1 MFLKNA
7 TCTVDGTAVSDEVD
21 NVKFTPKVTT
31 ATWMP
36 ISGVAKQESTEV
48 WECSFNLEQNFKA
61 GSLWMK
67 LYSGTAEMTVVFKP
81 RGAEVGGASITAK
94 VMPAPAEMGGGIGSL
109 TATATLAVN
118 GKPTITA
125 ATA

>member
-7 TCTVDGTAVSDEVD
+7 TCTVDGTSVADSVA
-21 NVKFTPKVTT
+21 NVKFTPAVNT
-31 ATWMP
+31 ATYLP
-36 ISGVAKQESTEV
+36 ISGVAKSESVET
-48 WECSFNLEQNFKA
+48 WTCTFDLEQDFKA

-81 RGAEVGGASITAK
+81 RGAEVGGATITAK
-94 VMPAPAEMGGGIGSL
+94 VMPAPAEMGGGIGVLS
-109 TATATLAVN
+109 ATATLAVN

-125 ATA
+125 ATV